1 MKHESLLAQALLQF
15 RDQPKD
21 VRKSLSAVSLV
32 GDRDLWLGSDEGFS
46 LERLSRIES
55 SDLMTFGDHQS
66 FPLAQ
71 YLPLPGKPDAEID
84 IEGLAYAEPYLWIVG
99 SHSLKRKK
107 NKSDRSDAENLK
119 RLATIASPEPN
130 RYLLAR
136 IPLIDGTLKTT
147 HSTSSDEVLTAAL
160 LEPTKR
166 GNLLTE
172 VLAVD
177 PHLGTIVDAP
187 IPGKE
192 NGFDVEGL
200 AVQGNRIFV
209 GLRGPVLRGWAI
221 ILEVAVKM
229 GDRPDW
235 LKLRKLGTNQQRYKK
250 YFLDLQGLGIREL
263 SFEGADLLI
272 LAGPT
277 LDVDGPV
284 KLFRWGNALNTSEN
298 SFLSPEELF
307 TVPNQMKADRAEGL
321 TILTP
326 MTGQPSILI
335 TYDSPASDRLQDPHA
350 VLADIFHYQRE
361 DFKLDS

>member
-1 MKHESLLAQALLQF
+1 MEHESWLAQVLLQF
-15 RDQPKD
+15 QDQPKD

-32 GDRDLWLGSDEGFS
+32 DARDLWLGSDEGFS
-46 LERLSRIES
+46 LERLSRIEP
-55 SDLMTFGDHQS
+55 SDRMTFGDHQS
-66 FPLAQ
+66 FSLSQ

-107 NKSDRSDAENLK
+107 NKSDRSETENLK
-119 RLATIASPEPN
+119 RLATIESPEPN

-136 IPLIDGTLKTT
+136 IPLIDGTLKTD
-147 HSTSSDEVLTAAL
+147 HPSSSDEVLTAAL

-166 GNLLTE
+166 GNVLTE
-172 VLAVD
+172 VLSAD
-177 PHLGTIVDAP
+177 PHLGVIVDTP

-200 AVQGNRIFV
+200 AVQGSRIFV

-229 GDRPDW
+229 GNRPDQ
-235 LKLRKLGTNQQRYKK
+235 LRLRKLGTNQQRYKK
-250 YFLDLQGLGIREL
+250 YFLDLHGLGIREL
-263 SFEGADLLI
+263 SFDGADLLI

-284 KLFRWGNALNTSEN
+284 KLFRWVNTLDTVEN
-298 SFLSPEELF
+298 SFLNPEALF
-307 TVPNQMKADRAEGL
+307 TVPNQLKADRAEGL
-321 TILTP
+321 TLLTP

-335 TYDSPASDRLQDPHA
+335 TYDSPASDRLQHSNA
-350 VLADIFHYQRE
+350 VLADIFHY
-361 DFKLDS
+361 